1 MSHTIVSYSQVDLSS
16 SHRDA
21 PPKVIYVPLLD
32 TKLCYQGRQTIFS
45 FSSLVD
51 SGADFC
57 VFPAKFGRLIG
68 LPIEEGEAI
77 ITSGIGGKEILY
89 FHKVQVGVV
98 IREQIWKFE
107 CEAGFSF
114 KMNAKGIGFLGRKG
128 FFDLFEEVAF
138 NQQKRMVKLKG
149 EGARNLCD

>member
-1 MSHTIVSYSQVDLSS
+1 MSHTIISYSQVNHSY

-21 PPKVIYVPLLD
+21 SSKVIYVPLLD
-32 TKLCYQGRQTIFS
+32 TKLCYRNRQTIFS
-45 FSSLVD
+45 FSSIID

-57 VFPAKFGRLIG
+57 VFPAKFGRLID
-68 LPIEEGEAI
+68 LAVEEGDAI
-77 ITSGIGGKEILY
+77 VTSGIGGKETLY
-89 FHKVQVGVV
+89 FHKIQVGVV

-149 EGARNLCD
+149 EGTRNLCD